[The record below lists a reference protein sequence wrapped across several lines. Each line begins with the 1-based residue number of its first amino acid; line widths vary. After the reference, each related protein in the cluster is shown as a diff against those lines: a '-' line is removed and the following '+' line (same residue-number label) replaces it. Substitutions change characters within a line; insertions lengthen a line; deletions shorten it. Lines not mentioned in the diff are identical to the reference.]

1 MEWSPMGLSRR
12 STLQLISAGVLLPL
26 AGTAIADIY
35 PSRVVRLFV
44 GFPPGGGAD
53 LATRIVANGL
63 SELWRQQVIVENRPG
78 AGARIAT
85 DSVAH
90 AAGDGYTMLLAPGSP
105 LVQSLLFSTLT
116 YDPAADLAP
125 VSLVGTYPNIIV
137 VPNSSP
143 FNSLEALIAYAEAN
157 PGKMSWGSPGIGSV
171 PHLAGELFKHRAG
184 IDITHVP
191 YRGATQGLM
200 SDFLAGRLD
209 LMLNTTGSLLEPVR
223 SKQVRG
229 LAVTSAKRFPD
240 QPELPTVAEA
250 GVAGFDVSSWYAI
263 YVPAKTPR
271 DVVAKVNADMTAVL
285 NDDPDQGQVQAA
297 RRLTARFGA
306 AGACGDE
313 CGRCG
318 AVGADHQGGQHQ
330 SRVSRGRASIF
341 MRRVAEEKICAV
353 ESRAL
358 EVRRARRSPHGDHQL
373 SGCVRQGDCD
383 GRHAVLV
390 ETPFAPAL

>member
-271 DVVAKVNADMTAVL
+271 DVVAKINADMTAVL
-285 NDDPDQGQVQAA
+285 NDAPIKDRFKLLGVLPRGSAPQELAA
-297 RRLTARFGA
+297 MNVADA
-306 AGACGDE
+306 ALWAPIIKE
-313 CGRCG
+313 
-318 AVGADHQGGQHQ
+318 AN
-330 SRVSRGRASIF
+330 I
-341 MRRVAEEKICAV
+341 KV
-353 ESRAL
+353 E
-358 EVRRARRSPHGDHQL
+358 
-373 SGCVRQGDCD
+373 
-383 GRHAVLV
+383 
-390 ETPFAPAL
+390 